1 MSTNVSMEN
10 SWKKIESTAGQK
22 LSKES
27 SELLEHIADILAEK
41 FVEAMKKNQRE
52 DKEKDP

>member
-1 MSTNVSMEN
+1 MSTNVVMEI
-10 SWKKIESTAGQK
+10 SSKKIESIADQK

-41 FVEAMKKNQRE
+41 FVEALKKNQRE
-52 DKEKDP
+52 DKEQDP

>member
-1 MSTNVSMEN
+1 MEN

>member
-1 MSTNVSMEN
+1 MSTNVVMEI
-10 SWKKIESTAGQK
+10 SSKKIESIADQK

-41 FVEAMKKNQRE
+41 FVEAMKKNKLE
-52 DKEKDP
+52 DKEQDP